1 MEFPIYYTAFRGT
14 IEAVRSEL
22 VTFIY
27 RVTTIWSQR
36 KQGGIRLGIYGALSS
51 FLGTGV
57 EFIEALTII
66 LAVGAIRGWKSAV
79 LGGLSAVVVLGI
91 LVAVIGAPLVHIMQV
106 RWVQLIVGLF
116 MLLFGIRWLRKAILR
131 YSGLKALHNEAE
143 SYQEELERQ
152 KAAGQVAQGID
163 KFAFATTFSGTFLE
177 GLEAIFIVIT
187 FGLST
192 KSMGPAVI
200 GALVAFVVIA
210 LLGIAL
216 RKPLSAV
223 PENTMKFV
231 VGVMLTSFGAF
242 WVGEGMLVAWPQGDV
257 SIMYLIAT
265 LLLLS
270 WILVQRIKSAL
281 KKAAPVQAS
290 DTGVSG

>member
-1 MEFPIYYTAFRGT
+1 M
-14 IEAVRSEL
+14 
-22 VTFIY
+22 
-27 RVTTIWSQR
+27 
-36 KQGGIRLGIYGALSS
+36 GIYGALSS

-66 LAVGAIRGWKSAV
+66 LAVGAVRGWKSAV
-79 LGGLSAVVVLGI
+79 LGGLSAVVVLGV
-91 LVAVIGAPLVHIMQV
+91 LVAIIGAPLVHIMEV

-131 YSGLKALHNEAE
+131 YSGLKSLHSEADNYE
-143 SYQEELERQ
+143 EELARQ
-152 KAAGQVAQGID
+152 QAAGEVAQGID
-163 KFAFATTFSGTFLE
+163 KFAFATAFSGTFLE

-192 KSMGPAVI
+192 KSMGPAVM
-200 GALVAFVVIA
+200 GAAAAFVVIA
-210 LLGIAL
+210 LLGVAL

-242 WVGEGMLVAWPQGDV
+242 WAGESMKVAWPQGDV
-257 SIMYLIAT
+257 SIIYLIAT
-265 LLLLS
+265 LIVMSFL
-270 WILVQRIKSAL
+270 LVQWIKAAL
-281 KKAAPVQAS
+281 KKSAS
-290 DTGVSG
+290 VDSAQTGVSA